1 MNLNTLEVRN
11 IVMTKFKKLSS
22 RILISAFALMMLT
35 GCGKKKDEK
44 TTAEATTAATTAVVT
59 EATTEVATVA
69 STTEAAKA
77 SKNDAEGKVADKSEM
92 TEVEEVIDNNMTP
105 IKADALNDGEYD
117 INALSSSSMFKIE
130 GAKLVVADGKLTV
143 TMVMGGKGYLY
154 IYPGTPEEAA
164 AANESDYISFEENED
179 GKHTFTFE
187 IDALDSEVKCAAYS
201 KKKEKW
207 YDRSLCFTAGN
218 LPVSAFKEGTINTAE
233 KLGLADGEYTAE
245 VSFAGGSGKAKVD
258 SPVKLKVENGVV
270 TATLV
275 WSSSN
280 YDYMIVDGEKIDTEI
295 VDDRST
301 FVIPV
306 AAFDHRIAV
315 KADTTAMSKPYEI
328 DYSLKFDSSSIEEV
342 K

>member
-1 MNLNTLEVRN
+1 
-11 IVMTKFKKLSS
+11 MTKFKKLSS

-187 IDALDSEVKCAAYS
+187 IDA
-201 KKKEKW
+201 
-207 YDRSLCFTAGN
+207 
-218 LPVSAFKEGTINTAE
+218 
-233 KLGLADGEYTAE
+233 
-245 VSFAGGSGKAKVD
+245 
-258 SPVKLKVENGVV
+258 
-270 TATLV
+270 
-275 WSSSN
+275 
-280 YDYMIVDGEKIDTEI
+280 
-295 VDDRST
+295 
-301 FVIPV
+301 
-306 AAFDHRIAV
+306 
-315 KADTTAMSKPYEI
+315 
-328 DYSLKFDSSSIEEV
+328 
-342 K
+342 